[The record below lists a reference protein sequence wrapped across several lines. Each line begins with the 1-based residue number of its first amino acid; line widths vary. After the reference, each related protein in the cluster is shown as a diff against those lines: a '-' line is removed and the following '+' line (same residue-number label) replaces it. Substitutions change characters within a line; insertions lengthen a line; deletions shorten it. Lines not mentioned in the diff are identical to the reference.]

1 MSAAPIP
8 AVVELDHCWRRIG
21 VVGGDHS
28 CERLAEALHCRNCPV
43 FAAAARSLLQ
53 RESPAEP
60 TPEWRAPDARRQGR
74 ASALVFRLGAQWLGL
89 PPDLVVEVAPNRDV
103 RRLAHRTAGRIEGLV
118 NVRGELRLCVS
129 LVELLG
135 LGTRAAGDT
144 RARLVLVQDEDQV
157 LAFRCDEMQ
166 GLASYVAVEAQ
177 SPPDTLPAALRGVV
191 AGMLPLDKRHVALLD
206 GAALTRLLRQAV
218 FE

>member
-1 MSAAPIP
+1 MNAPAA
-8 AVVELDHCWRRIG
+8 LDHCWRRIG
-21 VVGGDHS
+21 VQGGDHS
-28 CERLAEALHCRNCPV
+28 CERLAEVLHCRNCPV
-43 FAAAARSLLQ
+43 FSAAARTLLE
-53 RESPAEP
+53 RESAVEP
-60 TPEWRAPDARRQGR
+60 TPEWRNPESRLQGR
-74 ASALVFRLGAQWLGL
+74 ASALVFRLGGQWLGL

-135 LGTRAAGDT
+135 LGTRGAGDA
-144 RARLVLVQDEDQV
+144 RARLVLVQDDDQV

-166 GLASYVAVEAQ
+166 GLASYTASAAQ
-177 SPPDTLPAALRGVV
+177 APPDTLPAALRACV
-191 AGMLPLDKRHVALLD
+191 AGMLPLEQRHVALLD
-206 GAALTRLLRQAV
+206 GEALTRLLRQAV

>member
-1 MSAAPIP
+1 VSAA
-8 AVVELDHCWRRIG
+8 VQLDHCWRRIG

-53 RESPAEP
+53 RESAAEP
-60 TPEWRAPDARRQGR
+60 TPEWRDPDLRRAGR
-74 ASALVFRLGAQWLGL
+74 ASTLVFRVGAQWLGL
-89 PPDLVVEVAPNRDV
+89 PPDLVVEVAPNPAV

-135 LGTRAAGDT
+135 LGTRGQGDV
-144 RARLVLVQDEDQV
+144 RARLVLVHDDDQV

-166 GLASYVAVEAQ
+166 GLASYLATEAE
-177 SPPDTLPAALRGVV
+177 PAPDTLPPALRSCIG
-191 AGMLPLDKRHVALLD
+191 GMLRLQHRHVALLD
-206 GAALTRLLRQAV
+206 GPALTRLLRQAV

>member
-1 MSAAPIP
+1 VSAA
-8 AVVELDHCWRRIG
+8 VQLDHCWRRIG

-53 RESPAEP
+53 RESAAEP
-60 TPEWRAPDARRQGR
+60 TPEWRAPDARREGR

-135 LGTRAAGDT
+135 LGARAAGDAP
-144 RARLVLVQDEDQV
+144 ARRVLVEDDDQV

-166 GLASYVAVEAQ
+166 GLSSYASPEVQA
-177 SPPDTLPAALRGVV
+177 PPDTLPAALRSVV
-191 AGMLPLDKRHVALLD
+191 SGMLPLEQHHVALLD
-206 GAALTRLLRQAV
+206 SAALTRLLRQAV

>member
-1 MSAAPIP
+1 MNAP
-8 AVVELDHCWRRIG
+8 AVDLDHCWRRIG
-21 VVGGDHS
+21 VQGGDHS
-28 CERLAEALHCRNCPV
+28 CPRLAEVLHCRNCPV
-43 FAAAARSLLQ
+43 FSAAARTLLE
-53 RESPAEP
+53 RESAVEP
-60 TPEWRAPDARRQGR
+60 SPEWRDPESRLQGR
-74 ASALVFRLGAQWLGL
+74 ASALVFRLGGQWLGL
-89 PPDLVVEVAPNRDV
+89 PPDLVLEVAPNREV

-135 LGTRAAGDT
+135 LGTRGAGDA
-144 RARLVLVQDEDQV
+144 RARLVLVQDDDQV

-166 GLASYVAVEAQ
+166 GLASYAAAAAQ
-177 SPPDTLPAALRGVV
+177 APPDTLPAALRACV
-191 AGMLPLDKRHVALLD
+191 AGMLPLEQRHVALLD

>member
-1 MSAAPIP
+1 MNAP
-8 AVVELDHCWRRIG
+8 LDHCWRRIG
-21 VVGGDHS
+21 VQGGDHS
-28 CERLAEALHCRNCPV
+28 CERLAEVLHCRNCPV
-43 FAAAARSLLQ
+43 FSAAARTLLQ
-53 RESPAEP
+53 RESAAEA
-60 TPEWRAPDARRQGR
+60 TPEWHAPDARGQDR

-135 LGTRAAGDT
+135 LGTRAAGDA
-144 RARLVLVQDEDQV
+144 RARLVLVQDEDDV

-166 GLASYVAVEAQ
+166 GLASHAASAVQA
-177 SPPDTLPAALRGVV
+177 PPDTLPAALRSCVE
-191 AGMLPLDKRHVALLD
+191 GMLPVGSRHVALLD
-206 GAALTRLLRQAV
+206 GTALTRLLRQAV

>member
-1 MSAAPIP
+1 VSAVP
-8 AVVELDHCWRRIG
+8 LDHCWRRIG
-21 VVGGDHS
+21 VQGGDHS
-28 CERLAEALHCRNCPV
+28 CERLAEVLHCRNCPV
-43 FAAAARSLLQ
+43 FSAAARTLLQ
-53 RESPAEP
+53 RESAVEP
-60 TPEWRAPDARRQGR
+60 TPEWRDPDARREDR

-89 PPDLVVEVAPNRDV
+89 PPAQVVEVAPNRDV

-135 LGTRAAGDT
+135 LGARAASDA
-144 RARLVLVQDEDQV
+144 RARLVLVDDDGQV

-166 GLASYVAVEAQ
+166 GLASYAAGDAQ
-177 SPPDTLPAALRGVV
+177 TPPDTLPAALRRCVG
-191 AGMLPLDKRHVALLD
+191 GMLPLDQRHVALLD
-206 GAALTRLLRQAV
+206 GPALTRLLRQAV